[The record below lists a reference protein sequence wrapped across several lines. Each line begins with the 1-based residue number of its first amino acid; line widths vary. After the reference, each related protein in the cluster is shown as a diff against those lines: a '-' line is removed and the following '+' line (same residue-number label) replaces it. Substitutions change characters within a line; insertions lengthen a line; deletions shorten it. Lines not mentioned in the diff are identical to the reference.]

1 MCGICGIIGRH
12 EGKED
17 IIQRMMNRIYHRG
30 PDDGGSYV
38 KGDAALGFR
47 RLSII
52 DLETGAQPMYNET
65 NDIVIVFNGEIYN
78 YEELRRELI
87 EKGHVFRTKN
97 SDTECL
103 IHAYE
108 EYKEGMLSHLR
119 GMFAFA
125 IWDEKEQTLF
135 AARDFFGIKPFYYGV
150 IDGNLVFSSEIK
162 AILEFPEY
170 HREVNTEALSHYLSF
185 QYSVMEETFFK
196 GIRQL
201 CPGTYLKY
209 KEGNIE
215 LFQYWDSMLTP
226 QKKQKEEDAVAQI
239 HAVMED
245 SIQKHQFADVE
256 VGTLLSGGV
265 DSNYVLMKSH
275 VDKAFTVGFAED
287 SGKYSEI
294 QYAEEMAKAKGVEH
308 YKKVIT
314 AEEYWDVLP
323 KVMYYMDEPLA
334 DPSAV
339 ALYFV
344 DELARKHLKAVLS
357 GEGSDELFGGYNIY
371 HEPLSL
377 RPFKI
382 LPKGAKRVLRKFA
395 VRHSNIR
402 GMNYIRRGC
411 TPLEQRFIGN
421 AYMFTRREK
430 ARVLAEGMPVTS
442 PEELTKS
449 YYEKTKGLDDVAR
462 MQYIDLNF
470 WLRGDILL
478 KADRMSMA
486 NAVESRVPFLD
497 KEVFYTARNLSMN
510 NKVRGKV
517 TKLAFRKAAR
527 EVLPEFTAQK
537 KKLGFPVPVRV
548 WLREKPYY
556 ERVKSAF
563 TSEDAAK
570 FFQTKYLMKLLD
582 EHYQGK
588 KDNSRKVWCIY
599 IFLVWYQVYF
609 CGKEKDIQLNQ
620 FDTQ

>member
-1 MCGICGIIGRH
+1 MCGICGIIGNY
-12 EGKED
+12 KEKD
-17 IIQRMMNRIYHRG
+17 SVIRRMMDRIYHRG

-38 KGDAALGFR
+38 REEAALGFR

-87 EKGHVFRTKN
+87 EKGHVFRTHN

-108 EYKEGMLSHLR
+108 EYGERMLDHLR

-125 IWDEKEQTLF
+125 IWDEKERTLF
-135 AARDFFGIKPFYYGV
+135 AARDFFGIKPFYYGM
-150 IDGNLVFSSEIK
+150 IGGNLVFASEIK

-170 HREVNTEALSHYLSF
+170 ERQVNAEALDQYLSF
-185 QYSVMEETFFK
+185 QYSALEETFFK

-201 CPGTYLKY
+201 RPGMYLKY
-209 KEGNIE
+209 QDGE
-215 LFQYWDSMLTP
+215 LRLNRYWDSLP
-226 QKKQKEEDAVAQI
+226 SPKRKQTEAEAVEQI
-239 HAVMED
+239 HKVMED
-245 SIQKHQFADVE
+245 SVQKHQFADVE

-265 DSNYVLMKSH
+265 DSNYVLMKSQ

-287 SGKYSEI
+287 GGKYSEI
-294 QYAEEMAKAKGVEH
+294 RYAQEMAREKGVEH

-314 AEEYWDVLP
+314 AQEYWDVLP

-344 DELARKHLKAVLS
+344 DELAGKHLKAVLS

-377 RPFKI
+377 RPFRV
-382 LPKGAKRVLRKFA
+382 LPKGVRKRLGKFA
-395 VRHSNIR
+395 AGHLDVR
-402 GMNYIRRGC
+402 GMNYVRRGC

-421 AYMFTRREK
+421 AYMFTKREK
-430 ARVLAEGMPVTS
+430 SHILAKGMPATA
-442 PEELTKS
+442 PEELTKP
-449 YYEKTKGLDDVAR
+449 YYEKTRGLDDVAR

-470 WLRGDILL
+470 WLPGDILL

-486 NAVESRVPFLD
+486 NALESRVPFLD
-497 KEVFYTARNLSMN
+497 REVFGAAKNLSMN
-510 NKVRGKV
+510 NKVRKKT
-517 TKLAFRKAAR
+517 TKYAFRKEALGA
-527 EVLPEFTAQK
+527 LPESTAQK
-537 KKLGFPVPVRV
+537 KKLGFPVPIRV
-548 WLREKPYY
+548 WLRQKPYY
-556 ERVKSAF
+556 DRIREAF
-563 TSEDAAK
+563 ASKEAAQ
-570 FFQTKYLMKLLD
+570 FFRTQQLIRLLD
-582 EHYQGK
+582 EHYEGRR
-588 KDNSRKVWCIY
+588 DNSRRVWCVY
-599 IFLVWYQVYF
+599 IFLVWYRVYF
-609 CGKEKDIQLNQ
+609 CGGEREITLNT
-620 FDTQ
+620 FEAR